1 MGRGVAAQN
10 RTAIDQQTALQNQIN
25 NQLLGERAQGR
36 SLLMPQFQQLLHEGY
51 SPAEEAAIT
60 GQSMGALGNV
70 YDTLRE
76 RASNRLA
83 QTRNSA
89 GYGETLDEMARQ
101 EGRDK
106 SGLAQQNQLTFANE
120 QQNRRLAGLQ
130 GIASLYGVDTNLLG
144 HGLGIPADL
153 LRSRVAASQ
162 GGNGIFNS
170 LLGTIG
176 QLGSS
181 AIGTMGG

>member
-1 MGRGVAAQN
+1 MGRAATQT

-25 NQLLGERAQGR
+25 QQLLVDRAQGR
-36 SLLMPQFQQLLHEGY
+36 SLLMPQFQQMLQQGY
-51 SPAEEAAIT
+51 SPQQQAAIT
-60 GQSMGALGNV
+60 DQSMGSLGNV
-70 YDTLRE
+70 YDALRE
-76 RASNRLA
+76 RAGNRLA

-106 SGLAQQNQLTFANE
+106 SGLAQQNQLGFANE
-120 QQNRRLAGLQ
+120 EQQRRLEGLQ

-162 GGNGIFNS
+162 GNNGIFNS
-170 LLGTIG
+170 LLGAIG
-176 QLGSS
+176 QIGSS
-181 AIGTMGG
+181 AIGTVGG

>member
-1 MGRGVAAQN
+1 MTGIIAPAEARHDIVVLRVVVDDAALTLIAPLN
-10 RTAIDQQTALQNQIN
+10 SKDDVEFVRLV
-25 NQLLGERAQGR
+25 
-36 SLLMPQFQQLLHEGY
+36 LHEGY
-51 SPAEEAAIT
+51 SPQQQAAIT
-60 GQSMGALGNV
+60 DQSMGSLGNV
-70 YDTLRE
+70 YDTLRG
-76 RASNRLA
+76 RAGNRLA

-106 SGLAQQNQLTFANE
+106 SGLAQQNQTGFANE
-120 QQNRRLAGLQ
+120 EQQRRLEGLQ

-162 GGNGIFNS
+162 GNSGIFNS
-170 LLGTIG
+170 LLGAIG
-176 QLGSS
+176 QIGSS
-181 AIGTMGG
+181 AIGTVGG